1 MVWFSVEQQSGA
13 DEFKRNCNGF
23 GSVVFLL
30 SGVGGCICI
39 YHINKQKQLVL
50 HQPGLR
56 MGKKLYKRPWDV
68 EW

>member
-1 MVWFSVEQQSGA
+1 
-13 DEFKRNCNGF
+13 
-23 GSVVFLL
+23 VFLL
-30 SGVGGCICI
+30 SGVGGWICI